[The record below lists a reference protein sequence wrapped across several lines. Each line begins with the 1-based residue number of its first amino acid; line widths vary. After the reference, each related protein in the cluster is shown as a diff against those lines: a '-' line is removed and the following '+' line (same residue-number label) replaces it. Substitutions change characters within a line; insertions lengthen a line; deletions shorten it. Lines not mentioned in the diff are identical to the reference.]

1 MRFEHDTRVGL
12 ERAFLSS
19 YAQKQYR
26 RTAHPAQKPKS
37 KTQKGVGAPETAG
50 ADPNFKETRGMLP
63 FDFSK
68 CSDFCGVDLA
78 DYKPNLQMT
87 KSCRYHP
94 KICAG
99 LASRNLLRFCHLRMI
114 TKRLCAN
121 PKMLCVNSVQRR
133 FQISDYKFFR
143 SDTAPYESR
152 KHSVA
157 EISQQITTGHEQ
169 ITNMKGRNLR
179 PLKCASEFC

>member
-12 ERAFLSS
+12 ERAFLSA

-114 TKRLCAN
+114 TK
-121 PKMLCVNSVQRR
+121 PKN
-133 FQISDYKFFR
+133 
-143 SDTAPYESR
+143 E
-152 KHSVA
+152 
-157 EISQQITTGHEQ
+157 
-169 ITNMKGRNLR
+169 ITNHFESCHPCFHKSQKGSAQI
-179 PLKCASEFC
+179 PKGSA

>member
-37 KTQKGVGAPETAG
+37 KTQRASEPRKRR
-50 ADPNFKETRGMLP
+50 RGPKFQINPWDLP

-68 CSDFCGVDLA
+68 CSDFCGIDLA
-78 DYKPNLQMT
+78 DYKSSEQMT

-94 KICAG
+94 KDCAG

-114 TKRLCAN
+114 TK
-121 PKMLCVNSVQRR
+121 PKN
-133 FQISDYKFFR
+133 
-143 SDTAPYESR
+143 E
-152 KHSVA
+152 
-157 EISQQITTGHEQ
+157 
-169 ITNMKGRNLR
+169 ITNRFESCHPCFHKSQKGSAQI
-179 PLKCASEFC
+179 PKCSA

>member
-114 TKRLCAN
+114 TK
-121 PKMLCVNSVQRR
+121 PKN
-133 FQISDYKFFR
+133 
-143 SDTAPYESR
+143 E
-152 KHSVA
+152 
-157 EISQQITTGHEQ
+157 
-169 ITNMKGRNLR
+169 ITNRFESCHPCFHKSQKGSAQI
-179 PLKCASEFC
+179 PKCSA